1 MNFND
6 ESPIYIQIANA
17 IEDGILNGIYE
28 EESQIPSTTEISLNY
43 KINPATIRKGF
54 DILVNEGVIYKK
66 RGLGMFVVKGAKEML
81 RIRRK
86 NEFYDNYI
94 VNLIEEAKRLKIS
107 KEEIINMIKRGE
119 KNEQN
124 GLSPIC
130 SF

>member
-66 RGLGMFVVKGAKEML
+66 RGLGMFVVKGAKE
-81 RIRRK
+81 
-86 NEFYDNYI
+86 
-94 VNLIEEAKRLKIS
+94 EAKRLKIS
-107 KEEIINMIKRGE
+107 KEEIINMIKRWE
-119 KNEQN
+119 KNE
-124 GLSPIC
+124 
-130 SF
+130 

>member
-66 RGLGMFVVKGAKEML
+66 RGLGMFVVKGAKEIL

-119 KNEQN
+119 KNE
-124 GLSPIC
+124 
-130 SF
+130 

>member
-66 RGLGMFVVKGAKEML
+66 RGLGMFVDKGSKGNVKNK
-81 RIRRK
+81 K
-86 NEFYDNYI
+86 
-94 VNLIEEAKRLKIS
+94 KK
-107 KEEIINMIKRGE
+107 
-119 KNEQN
+119 
-124 GLSPIC
+124 
-130 SF
+130 

>member
-119 KNEQN
+119 KNEYYRV
-124 GLSPIC
+124 
-130 SF
+130 